1 MTPNEALPP
10 AAKFS
15 RIAAEIKA
23 NADWRALL
31 AGTGADVLAALDEI
45 AKRYSGENTN
55 TGGGIYVVLIAL
67 TPHDVMAVSSE
78 AMSRYHDDELTD
90 PYDIFSKPENFV
102 RESAISLV
110 D

>member
-1 MTPNEALPP
+1 MTPNEA
-10 AAKFS
+10 AAIKFA
-15 RIAAEIKA
+15 RMAEEIKA
-23 NADWRALL
+23 NSDWRALL

-45 AKRYSGENTN
+45 AQHYGGENTN

-90 PYDIFSKPENFV
+90 PYEIFSKPENFV
-102 RESAISLV
+102 SESAISLC